1 MFHINEYLHI
11 FIFENLL
18 GVTLYRSYRLPN
30 KRPSANVGYCPSSC
44 WVTGVPKI
52 PQTIGLLALLLVA
65 QQNLM
70 VRPSAEDTTHI
81 GDRTRRNHGVGTERE
96 VFTLL
101 GSFHSTGR
109 CFPVCWAWEG
119 VSQQFY
125 PAMNAVSRS
134 DDRCARKCPWVGQWH
149 ECNGVTNRFLIGFK
163 AHSTGNICLV
173 CRQGQALRLES
184 SQVPGGTCYYYSVKR
199 TQYKATI

>member
-1 MFHINEYLHI
+1 M
-11 FIFENLL
+11 
-18 GVTLYRSYRLPN
+18 
-30 KRPSANVGYCPSSC
+30 GYCPSSC

-81 GDRTRRNHGVGTERE
+81 GDRTRRNQVGTERE

-109 CFPVCWAWEG
+109 CFPVCWAWEE

-125 PAMNAVSRS
+125 PAMNAVSCS

-149 ECNGVTNRFLIGFK
+149 GCNGVTNWFLIGFK
-163 AHSTGNICLV
+163 AHSTGNVCLV
-173 CRQGQALRLES
+173 CRQGQALRLEN

-199 TQYKATI
+199 T